1 MSAKTVIVV
10 AGAPRCGSSLLMRML
25 HRGGLEV
32 VAGLGHVS
40 YEDDRARD
48 IPLSA
53 AFLRECQGKAVKV
66 LDPHRHQLA
75 REFDYDILW
84 IHRDTTEQA
93 RSMVKFLRACGARIV
108 NGRAAVRAIARSIPE
123 DYLAF
128 QRLRPHLAHRVL
140 ELSFER
146 LITEPRQVAAGVDAF
161 LGRDL
166 DVGAMAASVVFRT
179 PHCLPGMLE
188 VDQLEADRAVE
199 STKEGDLWD

>member
-1 MSAKTVIVV
+1 
-10 AGAPRCGSSLLMRML
+10 ML

-32 VAGLGHVS
+32 VANLGHVS
-40 YEDDRARD
+40 YEDDRAQD

-53 AFLRECQGKAVKV
+53 EFLRECQGKAVKV
-66 LDPHRHQLA
+66 LDPHRHELA

-84 IHRDTTEQA
+84 IHRDPTEQA
-93 RSMVKFLRACGARIV
+93 RSMVKFLRACGGRID
-108 NGRAAVRAIARSIPE
+108 NGRSVVRAIARSIPE

-146 LITEPRQVAAGVDAF
+146 LLTEPRTVSARVAEF

-166 DVGAMAASVVFRT
+166 DVGAMVAAVIYRT
-179 PHCLPGMLE
+179 PRCLPGMLE
-188 VDQLEADRAVE
+188 LDQLEADRAVA
-199 STKEGDLWD
+199 STKGGDPWD

>member
-1 MSAKTVIVV
+1 MATAMSATTVIVV

-25 HRGGLEV
+25 HRGGLGV

-40 YEDDRARD
+40 YEDDRAQD

-53 AFLRECQGKAVKV
+53 AFLRECQGQAVKV

-75 REFDYDILW
+75 HEFDYDILW
-84 IHRDTTEQA
+84 IHRDPIEQA

-128 QRLRPHLAHRVL
+128 QRLRPHLTHRVF

-146 LITEPRQVAAGVDAF
+146 LLTEPRTVAPRVAAF

-166 DVGAMAASVVFRT
+166 DVDAMAGSVLVRT
-179 PHCLPGMLE
+179 PRCLPGMLE
-188 VDQLEADRAVE
+188 LDQL
-199 STKEGDLWD
+199 